1 MTRVLVAVSLLL
13 TVTGCGGTDW
23 EDSWRDARG
32 EVVPESVVST
42 VRGAE
47 HCGWE
52 SAFFLW
58 LGWPLGTAAKTSAS
72 AREYIRDPERRLPAK
87 QVLVPLDLDA
97 SLPGDA
103 RYTGYHL
110 DDAQLWVSAREAR
123 EAVYIVRGEKIERW
137 PRSRSLIA
145 CA

>member
-1 MTRVLVAVSLLL
+1 MARVLFAVALLL
-13 TVTGCGGTDW
+13 TVTACGGADW

-42 VRGAE
+42 VRGAD

-52 SAFFLW
+52 SAVFLR
-58 LGWPLGTAAKTSAS
+58 LGWPLGTAAKTSDS
-72 AREYIRDPERRLPAK
+72 AREYVRDPERRLPAK
-87 QVLVPLDLDA
+87 EFVVPLDLDT

-110 DDAQLWVSAREAR
+110 DDAQLWLSEREAN
-123 EAVYIVRGEKIERW
+123 EAIYIVRGETIERW
-137 PRSRSLIA
+137 PRSRSFIA